1 MADLTAPSLAIVIV
15 NYRTA
20 DYVISCVESLVPER
34 ENVGPFEVI
43 VVDGGSGDG
52 SAEKLQ
58 AYFAEP
64 PWRDWVSILPLDL
77 NGGFGWAN
85 NQAML
90 RLLQRPDAP
99 DYIHLLNPD
108 TVVEPGAIKAL
119 MDVITANPKLGGVG
133 SRLLEP
139 DGALAGSAFS
149 FPTPMREFLR
159 GCGLPKIGALLGM
172 APAVVERTEP
182 GPADWITGASV
193 IFRSAALRQT
203 GLFDDGFFLYFEE
216 VELMYR
222 MRRAGWDLW
231 YVPASRI
238 VHIGGAAT
246 GMSSGVQEAVK
257 PLPVFH
263 FESRRRYFV
272 RTGGLAKLMTANLA
286 WLFGRLIGV
295 GVQLVR
301 GKRTDLAPR
310 EIPMTFQH
318 SFWAS
323 GRDKSASV
331 TRWDEPPGRAPAWTI
346 E

>member
-1 MADLTAPSLAIVIV
+1 MADPTAPSLAIVIV

-20 DYVISCVESLVPER
+20 DYVISCVDSLVSER
-34 ENVGPFEVI
+34 ERVGPFEVL

-52 SAEKLQ
+52 SAETLTNH
-58 AYFAEP
+58 FA
-64 PWRDWVSILPLDL
+64 DSNWVTVLPLEL

-119 MDVITANPKLGGVG
+119 LDVIRANPRLGGVG
-133 SRLLEP
+133 SRLIEP
-139 DGALAGSAFS
+139 DGAFAGSAFS

-172 APAVVERTEP
+172 TPAVVERGDP

-216 VELMYR
+216 VELMHR

-231 YVPASRI
+231 YVPQSRI

-246 GMSSGVQEAVK
+246 GMTSGVQEARK

-272 RTGGLAKLMTANLA
+272 RTGGPATLVVANLA
-286 WLFGRLIGV
+286 WLVGRLLGV

-318 SFWAS
+318 SFWPS

-331 TRWDEPPGRAPAWTI
+331 TRWDEPPGRAPAWTDK
-346 E
+346 